1 MGHMSARTEMVS
13 IPNWYVY
20 VSFYVLLPHILR
32 HTHTHTHT
40 YIHEMGPIHFH
51 SKLFYCDCILKL
63 YD

>member
-40 YIHEMGPIHFH
+40 HIYTRWDQYIFTQNCFIATV
-51 SKLFYCDCILKL
+51 Y
-63 YD
+63 